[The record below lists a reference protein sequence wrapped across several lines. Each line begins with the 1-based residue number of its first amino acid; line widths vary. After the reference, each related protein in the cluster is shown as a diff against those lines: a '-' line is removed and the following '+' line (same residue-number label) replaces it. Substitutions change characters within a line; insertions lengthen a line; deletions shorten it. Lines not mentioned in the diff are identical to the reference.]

1 MVWKVWKERLR
12 SRASVCVSLGGQW
25 KEAQRESLLGTILD
39 NGGSGR
45 GGDAHGQATYTE
57 RLIPVRVKPFIR
69 SESES
74 ENERE

>member
-1 MVWKVWKERLR
+1 MQRG
-12 SRASVCVSLGGQW
+12 RARPGPPSQG
-25 KEAQRESLLGTILD
+25 ERESLLGTILD

-45 GGDAHGQATYTE
+45 GGDAHGQATCSE